1 VQAEVEEVT
10 GNKWQVTRGRQS
22 ARRLLGVQC
31 KVVPPPESFLF
42 ILYLSLSSGTGREKE
57 ERERIKRKDRMTPL

>member
-1 VQAEVEEVT
+1 MQAEVEKVT

-42 ILYLSLSSGTGREKE
+42 ILSLSLSPCPFLTKEKE
-57 ERERIKRKDRMTPL
+57 KEKE